1 MPGQSVDPSEN
12 VSRFLFKDNIRVL
25 DNVIKPAAFLP
36 TASPFEVS
44 VFRTSELSEQ
54 AIWQLAVEQVEPE
67 RSHVKGPV
75 IGRGDLTVTILIEE
89 NLRVRPDQ
97 DLVSRHA
104 DIVNW
109 PEDRAARATVAKVL
123 AAKAS
128 PAKKRELSAT

>member
-12 VSRFLFKDNIRVL
+12 VSRFLFKGDIRVP
-25 DNVIKPAAFLP
+25 DDVIKHAAFLP
-36 TASPFEVS
+36 PASTLEVS

-54 AIWQLAVEQVEPE
+54 AIWTLAVEQVEPE

-75 IGRGDLTVTILIEE
+75 IGRGDLTVSTITEE
-89 NLRVRPDQ
+89 QLRVRPDQ
-97 DLVSRHA
+97 DPASRHA

-109 PEDRAARATVAKVL
+109 PKDRDARATIAMVL

-128 PAKKRELSAT
+128 PAKKRELPAE